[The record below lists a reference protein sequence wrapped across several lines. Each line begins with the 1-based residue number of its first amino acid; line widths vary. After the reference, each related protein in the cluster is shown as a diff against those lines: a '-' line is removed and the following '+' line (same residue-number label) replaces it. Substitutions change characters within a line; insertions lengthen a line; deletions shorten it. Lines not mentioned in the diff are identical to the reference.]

1 VALAKA
7 ERFDEASDVL
17 LQAAEAGS
25 EHAMFYLGEMSAD
38 SENFEE
44 AKSWYIRAAELGHEE
59 AKSKLAKFES

>member
-1 VALAKA
+1 
-7 ERFDEASDVL
+7 
-17 LQAAEAGS
+17 
-25 EHAMFYLGEMSAD
+25 MFYLGEMSAD